1 MTTSL
6 WCRSLANLMQAGS
19 WAGRSVAVGRGL
31 LALLLAIRGVLAWT
45 SVDTA
50 GRFRLRRSDFGLVLG
65 RLTRERSQVQ
75 VLYGPHSEVQVTAVR
90 LSEPEPRERR

>member
-31 LALLLAIRGVLAWT
+31 LALLLANWGVLAWT
-45 SVDTA
+45 AVDTL
-50 GRFRLRRSDFGLVLG
+50 GRSRRGRWDFDLVLG

-75 VLYGPHSEVQVTAVR
+75 VLYGPLFALVSGLRVE
-90 LSEPEPRERR
+90 LLRRW